1 MSEAKDAAEMH
12 ERARQTNAEARLGGP
27 EKNREKQ
34 LAAGKMLVRQRL
46 EKLFDNGWEVEDG
59 LLTRTQEELPGDA
72 VVTAFGE
79 VHGRPV
85 GVIANDYTVKAGTWG
100 HKTFVKITRLQEQAV
115 EMGAPIVYLVD
126 SAGARITEQFES
138 YVGRR
143 AWGNIF
149 YNQVQ
154 FSGRVPQLCAMF
166 GPSPAGSA
174 YIPALCDLIVMVDG
188 EATAYL
194 GSPRLAEMATG
205 EKVTLEE
212 MGGARMHCSKSGLG
226 DVLVAD
232 EDEAITKLRD
242 YLSFVPDRW
251 DGEQQLTD
259 PVEPAEHLPIEE
271 IVPARENLAF
281 DMHELVHALIDE
293 GSWFPMKELWAK
305 ELITGFARLGGR
317 PVGIVGNNS
326 KFRGGVL
333 FPDSSDKAARFVWL
347 CNAYGIPLLFLQDI
361 SGFMIGATVEKQGI
375 IRHGAKMLYAIC
387 EARVP
392 RIAVMVRK
400 AYGGGYLAM
409 SGAPTNPDALLA
421 LPTARPAL
429 MGPAA
434 AINAIYARRLDEIE
448 DLDERRKFVMEK
460 QAEYE
465 VDIDIFQV
473 ASDNAVEAVVPG
485 EELRHELIH
494 RFELY
499 SRRPIRPYDRRNGVH
514 PV

>member
-1 MSEAKDAAEMH
+1 MSEYEESTHLH
-12 ERARQTNAEARLGGP
+12 ERARATNAKARLGGS
-27 EKNREKQ
+27 EANREKQ
-34 LAAGKMLVRQRL
+34 LAAGKLLVRQRL
-46 EKLFDNGWEVEDG
+46 EQLFDDDWQVEDG
-59 LLTRTQEELPGDA
+59 LLTRMEDGLPGDA
-72 VVTAFGE
+72 VVTAFGR
-79 VHGRPV
+79 VHGRTV

-100 HKTFVKITRLQEQAV
+100 AKTFKKITRLQEQAV
-115 EMGAPIVYLVD
+115 DIGAPIIYLVD

-138 YVGRR
+138 YVGRS

-149 YNQVQ
+149 YNQIQ
-154 FSGRVPQLCAMF
+154 FSGQVPQLCAMF

-174 YIPALCDLIVMVDG
+174 YIPALCDLIVMVEG

-205 EKVTLEE
+205 EKVSLED

-226 DVLVAD
+226 DVLVP
-232 EDEAITKLRD
+232 DEAAAIAALRD
-242 YLSFVPDRW
+242 YLTFVPDTW
-251 DGEQQLTD
+251 EGEQQVREAV
-259 PVEPAEHLPIEE
+259 PPANSTPIED
-271 IVPARENLAF
+271 IVPVRENLAF
-281 DMHELVHALIDE
+281 DTHELIDALVDAD
-293 GSWFPMKELWAK
+293 SWFPMKGLWAK
-305 ELITGFARLGGR
+305 EMITGFARLGGR
-317 PVGIVGNNS
+317 PIGIVANNS
-326 KFRGGVL
+326 KVRGGVL

-361 SGFMIGATVEKQGI
+361 SGFMIGSAVEKQGI
-375 IRHGAKMLYAIC
+375 IRHGAKMLYAVC

-409 SGAPTNPDALLA
+409 SGAPTNPDALIA

-434 AINAIYARRLDEIE
+434 AINAIHARRLDAME
-448 DLDERRKFVMEK
+448 DLDERRRFVMEK

-465 VDIDIFQV
+465 QDIDIFQV
-473 ASDNAVEAVVPG
+473 ANDNAVEAVVPG
-485 EELRHELIH
+485 DALRQDLID
-494 RFELY
+494 RFALY
-499 SRRPIRPYDRRNGVH
+499 SRRPVRPYPRRNGVY